1 MIAEGDSSR
10 LLPSCRARLRALHY
24 SVRTEQQY
32 VRWVR
37 RFVRFSG
44 LRHPT
49 VLGAR
54 EVEAFLTHLATH
66 DRVAAST
73 QNQALA
79 ALLFLYKEVLKQPLE
94 YVHEIVRARQ
104 PVRLPVVLSREEA
117 RRVIDMMTGTPRL
130 VACLLYGSGLRVT
143 EACSLRVKDVDFDR
157 REITVRGGK
166 GNKDRRTMIAE
177 GVIEAMRD
185 QVRRVERL
193 HARDVASGG
202 GRVAMPHAFDR
213 KSPRATLDLGWQWV
227 FPAARQYVDADGGER
242 RRHHMHQTVMQ
253 QAVPNAAR
261 LARVTKRVTCHSLRH
276 SFATHLLESGY
287 DIRTVQEL
295 LGHSDVSTT
304 MIYTHVLNK
313 GGLGVRSPVDLL

>member
-1 MIAEGDSSR
+1 MTGDGEPYR

-24 SVRTEQQY
+24 SVRTEEQY
-32 VRWVR
+32 VRWVG
-37 RFVRFSG
+37 RFVRYSG

-117 RRVIDMMTGTPRL
+117 RRVLDAMIGTPRL

-177 GVIEAMRD
+177 GVVEAMRE
-185 QVRRVERL
+185 QVRRVEQL
-193 HARDVASGG
+193 HVRDVASGG

-213 KSPRATLDLGWQWV
+213 KSPRAALDLGWQWV
-227 FPAARQYVDADGGER
+227 FPAARQYVDVDGGER

-253 QAVPNAAR
+253 QAVPAAAR
-261 LARVTKRVTCHSLRH
+261 QARVTKRVTCHSFRH
-276 SFATHLLESGY
+276 NADRRIMPSLATP
-287 DIRTVQEL
+287 
-295 LGHSDVSTT
+295 
-304 MIYTHVLNK
+304 VL
-313 GGLGVRSPVDLL
+313 

>member
-1 MIAEGDSSR
+1 M
-10 LLPSCRARLRALHY
+10 LPSCRARLRALHY
-24 SVRTEQQY
+24 SVRTEEQY
-32 VRWVR
+32 VRWVG
-37 RFVRFSG
+37 RFVRYSG

-117 RRVIDMMTGTPRL
+117 RRVLDAMIGTPRL

-177 GVIEAMRD
+177 GVVEAMRE
-185 QVRRVERL
+185 QVRRVEQL
-193 HARDVASGG
+193 HVRDVASGG

-213 KSPRATLDLGWQWV
+213 KSPRAALDLGWQWV
-227 FPAARQYVDADGGER
+227 FPAARQYVDVDGGER

-253 QAVPNAAR
+253 QAVPAAAR
-261 LARVTKRVTCHSLRH
+261 QARVTKRVTCHSFRH
-276 SFATHLLESGY
+276 NADRRIMPSLATP
-287 DIRTVQEL
+287 
-295 LGHSDVSTT
+295 
-304 MIYTHVLNK
+304 VL
-313 GGLGVRSPVDLL
+313 